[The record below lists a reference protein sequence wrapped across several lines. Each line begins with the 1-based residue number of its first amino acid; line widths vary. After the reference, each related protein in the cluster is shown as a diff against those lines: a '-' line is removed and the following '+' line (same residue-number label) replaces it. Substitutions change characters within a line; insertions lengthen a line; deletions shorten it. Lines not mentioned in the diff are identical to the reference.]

1 MADSPHFVRRTSPCG
16 FTLIEMMIA
25 VAILAILTAVAFPSF
40 LDSVRKGR
48 RAEAFAA
55 LAGLQQAQER
65 WRTNEAG
72 YTETLAN
79 TALPGSRPNGL
90 GISAATSSG
99 LYTISVDVGSAS
111 AIGYKATAIANSGTS
126 QAGDGNCKVL
136 GVQVASGTLKYGSG
150 TSSVDWTATN
160 LDPGKCWA
168 R

>member
-1 MADSPHFVRRTSPCG
+1 MANMPLSHRRTLSCG

-25 VAILAILTAVAFPSF
+25 VAILGIVTAIAFPSF

-55 LAGLQQAQER
+55 LVSLQQAQER
-65 WRTNEAG
+65 WRTNNAG

-79 TALPGSRPNGL
+79 TASPGSTPNGL

-126 QAGDGNCKVL
+126 QVGDGSCKVL

-150 TSSVDWTATN
+150 ASSVDWTATN